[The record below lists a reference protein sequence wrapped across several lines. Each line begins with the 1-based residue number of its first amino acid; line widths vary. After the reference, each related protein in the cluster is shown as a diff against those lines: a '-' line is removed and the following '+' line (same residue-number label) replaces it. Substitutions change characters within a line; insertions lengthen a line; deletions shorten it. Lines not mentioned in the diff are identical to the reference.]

1 MLKGAGVSAARVV
14 LCLLWAHPF
23 LYVSLLPCPSFSSP
37 PNPPFQTLACYGRA
51 WAPRAFATD
60 ALSAPATNAS
70 YFSRTYAYFRTDALS
85 YARACFPARVFLRA
99 RVVSRARI
107 LLRARV
113 LSARVLLRARVLSR
127 ARFLLRARVLSRARF
142 FLRARVF
149 ARAFSLRARAP
160 SRARL
165 LCAYA
170 YFTTRR
176 AAAHTPSVRRG
187 FLYSHSTSPT
197 RTQAYVPLPLN
208 CACLPSLVE
217 KTPDGGFPS
226 VPLKADARLL
236 TSFFFV

>member
-1 MLKGAGVSAARVV
+1 MFIVGAPFSVRIASTVSAILVPAE
-14 LCLLWAHPF
+14 P
-23 LYVSLLPCPSFSSP
+23 SL
-37 PNPPFQTLACYGRA
+37 PNSC
-51 WAPRAFATD
+51 
-60 ALSAPATNAS
+60 
-70 YFSRTYAYFRTDALS
+70 
-85 YARACFPARVFLRA
+85 
-99 RVVSRARI
+99 
-107 LLRARV
+107 LLRACVGTARFRHGCSFRPSHKRFVLFSYVRV
-113 LSARVLLRARVLSR
+113 FPYGRPFVRARVLSR
-127 ARFLLRARVLSRARF
+127 ARFSACARGFQRAYFAAYARAFRTRVVACARAFPRAFLLRARVLSRARF

-165 LCAYA
+165 LCACA